1 MGILVMK
8 RKSEVFKMSTFKIM
22 HILRPAE
29 GGMKNHVEKLLK
41 HVNSNIYQSILVC
54 PATVAAKIQ
63 TVCKVY
69 NLELTDNISPG
80 QDIKTLNKLM
90 HIINIENPNILHAHG
105 AKASIFA
112 RLAAKR
118 LGGNICTIST
128 VHNFIYQFPIS
139 WLKGKLFSYFQSHF
153 VPKADHY
160 IAVSKSLADYVCL
173 HEKIPKD
180 KMSVVYNGVNL
191 KDFEM
196 ILDCNAAKEA
206 LHLDIK
212 EPVVGVIARLIPQKG
227 VQHFLKMA
235 EIVSKKL
242 PGCQFLII
250 GNGPQRDA
258 LVEQAYNMAIE
269 ARIIFCGYRKDIPML
284 LPIINVLVIPSLS
297 EGLSITALEAM
308 ASRRPIVAYNTGGL
322 SELIVNEETGL
333 VVKKGD
339 INGLASGVLELLIH
353 RLKAERLG
361 NTARRKVEE
370 KFTLDNMIA
379 DTEKIY
385 EKVLLSKGLKIADN
399 MEKEAAANLN
409 Y

>member
-1 MGILVMK
+1 MT
-8 RKSEVFKMSTFKIM
+8 TFKVM

-29 GGMKNHVEKLLK
+29 GGMKNHVENLLK
-41 HVNSNIYQSILVC
+41 HVNQGIYESVLVC
-54 PATVAAKIQ
+54 PATVAAKMD
-63 TVCKVY
+63 TACKVY
-69 NLELTDNISPG
+69 NLELTENLTPG
-80 QDIKTLNKLM
+80 RDIKALNKLM
-90 HIINIENPNILHAHG
+90 HIINMEKPNILHTHG
-105 AKASIFA
+105 TKTGVLA

-118 LGGNICTIST
+118 FGGTLCTVST
-128 VHNFIYQFPIS
+128 IHNFVYQFPTS
-139 WLKGKLFSYFQSHF
+139 WLKGKLFSYFQRQLI
-153 VPKADHY
+153 PQADHY
-160 IAVSKSLADYVCL
+160 IAVSKALADNVCF
-173 HEKIPKD
+173 HESIPAD

-196 ILDCNAAKEA
+196 MLDCNAAKEA
-206 LHLDIK
+206 LHLDIR

-235 EIVSKKL
+235 DTVSKKL

-250 GNGPQRDA
+250 GSGPQRDA
-258 LVEQAYNMAIE
+258 LVDQAYDMGIE

-322 SELIVNEETGL
+322 SELIINEETGL

-339 INGLASGVLELLIH
+339 INGLSRSVLELLIH
-353 RLKAERLG
+353 RQKAERLG
-361 NTARRKVEE
+361 NTARQIVEE
-370 KFTLDNMIA
+370 RFTLDKMIK

-385 EKVLLSKGLKIADN
+385 EKVLLSKGLKIAETI
-399 MEKEAAANLN
+399 EKEAAANLN